1 MYSICW
7 VFGCCLCVYCAIA
20 WYFCLAQHF
29 NWKGKKTVFFVW
41 KMWCPAFIEIV
52 FRFYLFS
59 LARLATFHSLESLEL
74 TFNFIISLSHNR
86 FVWDIIFFSLLF
98 GLHSFFAFNW
108 YRSGNAVPNILQ
120 TNKKA
125 KKKTFFYLKP
135 KIIQLSM
142 NRNKRLTK
150 KPQEKSIIDRY
161 MMVVGILLCS
171 SSSHTFRCTFRI
183 LLWRSHH
190 VQFRN
195 KSQREKRIIVLL
207 FS

>member
-20 WYFCLAQHF
+20 WNFCLAQHF

-125 KKKTFFYLKP
+125 KKKTFFLLKTENNTIVNESEQKADKETTRKEYHWPIYDGSWYL
-135 KIIQLSM
+135 
-142 NRNKRLTK
+142 T
-150 KPQEKSIIDRY
+150 
-161 MMVVGILLCS
+161 
-171 SSSHTFRCTFRI
+171 
-183 LLWRSHH
+183 
-190 VQFRN
+190 
-195 KSQREKRIIVLL
+195 L
-207 FS
+207 FLFITHF